1 MRKNTDTTFWLTFWI
16 VIFALLFTSP
26 LRSDGLT
33 EAEFEELRNILIPS
47 QKESWTTIPWNL
59 NLLKAQAKAG
69 AERKPIFIW
78 AMNGHPMAC
87 V

>member
-1 MRKNTDTTFWLTFWI
+1 MVGEWLANGLQI
-16 VIFALLFTSP
+16 VDAQGMPIGINAGGDVW
-26 LRSDGLT
+26 RLT
-33 EAEFEELRNILIPS
+33 EAEFEELRNILIPP